1 MTYLDLINAVLIR
14 LREAKADVG
23 NVDSNPYYAAIGSF
37 VNDAK
42 QLVEDTWD
50 WSALRGSDSIMI
62 TQGQSIIQ
70 LPNSQNTN
78 YNLFSVLNA
87 STGLFLSQVT
97 DDEGF
102 AVYQD
107 DLSNPVAQGSPNAW
121 FHYDAYWNPSSDADS
136 SNGLQQIRLVAP
148 SDASY
153 TLKAF
158 RACRQAPLTQW
169 DQRLKVPAAPVYTLA
184 TALASRERGEVSGTP
199 TSELF
204 AVAKTTLSDAI
215 AIDSAKYPEELI
227 WYVPSNVSSYP

>member
-1 MTYLDLINAVLIR
+1 MTYLDLINAVLVR
-14 LREAKADVG
+14 LREAKAVAD

-42 QLVEDTWD
+42 QLVEDSWN
-50 WSALRGSDSIMI
+50 WSALRGSDDIFI
-62 TQGQSIIQ
+62 VQGQSIVQ

-87 STGLFLSQVT
+87 STGLPLRQITAEAGAV
-97 DDEGF
+97 
-102 AVYQD
+102 VYQNNI
-107 DLSNPVAQGSPNAW
+107 SNPIAQSPPSSW
-121 FHYDAYWNPSSDADS
+121 FHYTTYWNPASDADS
-136 SNGLQQIRLVAP
+136 SNGLQQIRLIAP

-153 TLKAF
+153 TLSVS
-158 RACRQAPLTQW
+158 RACRQGPLTQW

-184 TALASRERGEVSGTP
+184 TALAARERGEVSGAP

-227 WYVPSNVSSYP
+227 WYVPSN